1 MAGEALATLLA
12 AACCLVDHSLAGAV
26 YRVLRKSWWLCW
38 ENHWLVPLLC
48 LFQLF
53 TSGGRHRTGRV
64 VDLVPHDAGGGN
76 GWSTKPALPHF
87 LDTLNRN
94 DSLISE
100 ATGRDIDNR
109 FEKSGVGPSG
119 DGDCECGDGDS
130 EFGDCSD
137 CDSEC
142 GDSDNET
149 DDDDTYD
156 TDEYDSP

>member
-1 MAGEALATLLA
+1 M
-12 AACCLVDHSLAGAV
+12 
-26 YRVLRKSWWLCW
+26 LRKSWWLCW

-64 VDLVPHDAGGGN
+64 IDLVPHDAGGGN

-94 DSLISE
+94 DNLISE

-109 FEKSGVGPSG
+109 FEKSGVVVTAIVNVMTATMKSMSRIDFP
-119 DGDCECGDGDS
+119 
-130 EFGDCSD
+130 
-137 CDSEC
+137 
-142 GDSDNET
+142 N
-149 DDDDTYD
+149 
-156 TDEYDSP
+156 